1 MWRLIEPVAP
11 PLLRLRDASECKRL
25 GEDDSEMIA
34 ERPTRRERWLWWSV
48 QRLPAVALG
57 VIVLAA
63 QVTVGTTQAE
73 EPVNP
78 SATHPEVPKILWFSV
93 SGLDEANNELDAI
106 LATSGRSCIH
116 DRRYDFYK
124 PGECPVEQGLTDF
137 LRKLPPDQ
145 PEIARKL
152 QSLGAACRK
161 VRDRLACIYR
171 ARENYKALEG
181 AVLLLDEDYS
191 FTVQFNVVN
200 RNRKLEYSTNVERR
214 VTVLYEKKD
223 RFPEHPV
230 KER

>member
-1 MWRLIEPVAP
+1 
-11 PLLRLRDASECKRL
+11 
-25 GEDDSEMIA
+25 
-34 ERPTRRERWLWWSV
+34 V
-48 QRLPAVALG
+48 QRFLAVVLA

-63 QVTVGTTQAE
+63 QGIVGTTQAE
-73 EPVNP
+73 EPLNP

-106 LATSGRSCIH
+106 LATSARACIH

-124 PGECPVEQGLTDF
+124 PGECPVERDLTDF

-152 QSLGAACRK
+152 RSLGAACRA

-171 ARENYKALEG
+171 AREGYKALEG

-191 FTVQFNVVN
+191 FTVQLNVVK
-200 RNRKLEYSTNVERR
+200 RNRKLEYSANVERR